1 MSTKVEALNE
11 SEVES
16 KIQAEGAPQAEGTTE
31 AKRKKKGGKATT
43 VINIE
48 PEKVEVWVEK
58 VTKGENPPPDEAPPM
73 SPELVA
79 ELEALRE
86 SFSSRE
92 GTKIDLADADGQALE
107 AFDVKHRNGHLGK
120 MPNGKSTYRVIAEY
134 HGFPAEQKQLRRIH
148 NRWKMVLAFR
158 SRGITEP
165 RLGVSHYDTV
175 RPLKDPE
182 VMLAALR
189 AAEVEGLSV
198 AELRKRFVPRHE
210 KANKGWRESFLA
222 LAERI
227 IKPLCEFRDQMNKA
241 GEKPDDDILSMIEDI
256 KNILNDIAL
265 AEKEV
270 VEP

>member
-1 MSTKVEALNE
+1 MSTKVALNE

-16 KIQAEGAPQAEGTTE
+16 KIQAEGAPQAEGTTMSPPG
-31 AKRKKKGGKATT
+31 KKGGSGNPPL
-43 VINIE
+43 NIE
-48 PEKVEVWVEK
+48 PEKVEVWVERI
-58 VTKGENPPPDEAPPM
+58 TKGKANPLPDKDAPM
-73 SPELVA
+73 SPKLVA

-107 AFDVKHRNGHLGK
+107 AFDVKHRKGHLGK
-120 MPNGKSTYRVIAEY
+120 MPNGKSTYRVISEFS
-134 HGFPAEQKQLRRIH
+134 GFPVEQKQLRRIH
-148 NRWKMVLAFR
+148 NRWKMILEFR
-158 SRGITEP
+158 SKGITEP
-165 RLGVSHYDTV
+165 RLGVSHYDAV
-175 RPLKDPE
+175 RPLGDTAAK
-182 VMLAALR
+182 LAALR
-189 AAEVEGLSV
+189 AAETEGLSV
-198 AELRKRFVPRHE
+198 AELRERFVPRRE

-256 KNILNDIAL
+256 EDILNDIAL
-265 AEKEV
+265 AETEV